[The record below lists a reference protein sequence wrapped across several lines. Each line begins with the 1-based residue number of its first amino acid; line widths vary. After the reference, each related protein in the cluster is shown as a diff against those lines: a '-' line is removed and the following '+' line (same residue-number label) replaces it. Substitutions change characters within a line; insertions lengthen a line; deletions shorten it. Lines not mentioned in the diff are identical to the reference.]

1 MLTSN
6 PFLATVIVT
15 LALMCATTFA
25 AKDHPSDMVRIGGD
39 VTVEEGRVVK
49 SAVAIMGSVTVL
61 SGGRV
66 MEAAVAIGGD
76 VNLKAD
82 ARVER
87 DAVSIGGEILTEE
100 GASVGG
106 NEVADLHPRAN
117 PRSAGA
123 CAAIAIVFG

>member
-15 LALMCATTFA
+15 LALMRATTFA
-25 AKDHPSDMVRIGGD
+25 AKDHPSDMMRIGGD

-49 SAVAIMGSVTVL
+49 SAVAIIGSVTVL

-87 DAVSIGGEILTEE
+87 DAVSIGGEILTEWNI
-100 GASVGG
+100 SS
-106 NEVADLHPRAN
+106 DPMQFPRCLV
-117 PRSAGA
+117 PL
-123 CAAIAIVFG
+123 C